1 MRPRANLHAALEACH
16 AGSQYPCDFQ
26 GITSLFGTDVD
37 VDPTALSLRALVE
50 PAANAIKE
58 EVVTTAETDQTI
70 PLIPIKLST
79 RRDCG
84 VVRIIENGAVRAT
97 A

>member
-1 MRPRANLHAALEACH
+1 MATNRI
-16 AGSQYPCDFQ
+16 GK
-26 GITSLFGTDVD
+26 
-37 VDPTALSLRALVE
+37 VDPTALSLRAQVE

-58 EVVTTAETDQTI
+58 EVVTTAETDQTT
-70 PLIPIKLST
+70 PLRPVKLST

-84 VVRIIENGAVRAT
+84 VVRIIEIGAVRAT